1 MNILITGASRGIG
14 YATAELLCK
23 NSQNQV
29 IALSR
34 SITHLHELQAKYPN
48 IFPFAFDLTAFDP
61 HIIARIQAQFSSIDV
76 LINNAGY
83 LINKSFEDLTN
94 EDWQHSFDVNV
105 LGVVKI
111 IRAFLPQM
119 GQKHNTHIL
128 NIGSMGGFQ
137 GTTKF
142 LGLSAYS
149 ASKAALANLTE
160 TLAIELE
167 QKHIKVNC
175 LALGSVQTEMFEEA
189 FPNSVASLRT
199 NQVAEYIAW
208 FALNGHT
215 FHNGKVIPVAVS
227 TP

>member
-23 NSQNQV
+23 NPQNQV

-34 SITHLHELQAKYPN
+34 STTHLQELQAKYPN
-48 IFPFAFDLTAFDP
+48 LFPFAFDLTAP
-61 HIIARIQAQFSSIDV
+61 AKSIITEIQSQFSSIDI

-83 LINKSFEDLTN
+83 LINKSFEDLTD
-94 EDWQHSFDVNV
+94 EDWEHSFEVNV
-105 LGVVKI
+105 LGVIKI
-111 IRAFLPQM
+111 IRALLPQM
-119 GQKHNTHIL
+119 GKKHNTHIL

-137 GTTKF
+137 GTIKF

-167 QKHIKVNC
+167 DKHIKVNC

-189 FPNSVASLRT
+189 FPNSVASLQT
-199 NQVAEYIAW
+199 SQVAEYIAW

>member
-23 NSQNQV
+23 NPQNQV

-34 SITHLHELQAKYPN
+34 SITHLLHLKEQYANL
-48 IFPFAFDLTAFDP
+48 FPFSFDLTTFDKKV
-61 HIIARIQAQFSSIDV
+61 IETIQSQFQSIDI

-83 LINKSFEDLTN
+83 LVNKSFEDLTD
-94 EDWQHSFDVNV
+94 EDWQHSFDVNI
-105 LGVVKI
+105 LGVVRI
-111 IRAFLPQM
+111 VRTLLPQM
-119 GQKHNTHIL
+119 GKRYNTHIL

-137 GTTKF
+137 GTIKF
-142 LGLSAYS
+142 SGLSAYS

-160 TLAIELE
+160 TLAIELAD
-167 QKHIKVNC
+167 KHIKINC

-189 FPNSVASLRT
+189 FPNSAASLRT
-199 NQVAEYIAW
+199 SQVAEYIAW